1 MSVLGLTDMK
11 ESILV
16 IVPGFSQLQLAPHY
30 TWIARIF

>member
-1 MSVLGLTDMK
+1 MSVLGLTEK